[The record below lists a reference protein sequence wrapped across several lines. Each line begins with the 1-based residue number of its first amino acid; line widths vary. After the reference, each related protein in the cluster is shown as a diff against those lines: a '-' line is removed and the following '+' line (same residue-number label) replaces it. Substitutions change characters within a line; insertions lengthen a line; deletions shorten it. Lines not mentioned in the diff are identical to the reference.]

1 MARRIMIVDRSGS
14 LRRILKNM
22 ILANINDAE
31 VAEVSDA
38 DEARERLSS
47 DPGDFLVLFSGE
59 SVTDEWLDF
68 IRQSLARAGRCPLV
82 FVLFTSRAKQD
93 LLKKVKEAGVKERL
107 AIPCTPESLT
117 EIVNL
122 VYNPLVLRD
131 DRRYSIQDT
140 IASFDQRGQ
149 SFKAS
154 VINISKGGMLCEM
167 AYDEAFKWAA
177 PVMASVTFTAA
188 ALGDQVTAAGLYST
202 VSRLLVQNAYP
213 DFSPKTI
220 RIAMQFI
227 SVPPDAMKVL
237 EGIFAKADTLH
248 GNSEVCLLC

>member
-31 VAEVSDA
+31 VVEIADA
-38 DEARERLSS
+38 DEARERLGS

-59 SVTDEWLDF
+59 SVSDEWLDF
-68 IRQSLARAGRCPLV
+68 VRQSLTCSGRCPLV

-117 EIVNL
+117 EIVNRA
-122 VYNPLVLRD
+122 YNPLILRD
-131 DRRYSIQDT
+131 DRRYSIPDT
-140 IASFDQRGQ
+140 VAAFDQRGQ
-149 SFKAS
+149 SFRAA

-167 AYDEAFKWAA
+167 AYDDAFKWAA
-177 PVMASVTFTAA
+177 PVMVTVTFTAA
-188 ALGDQVTAAGLYST
+188 FLGDQVNAGGLYST
-202 VSRLLVQNAYP
+202 VSRLSVQSAYP
-213 DFSPKTI
+213 DFSPKSV

-227 SVPPDAMKVL
+227 TVPPEALKAL
-237 EGIFAKADTLH
+237 EGIFAKADGLH
-248 GNSEVCLLC
+248 GNSEVCLPA